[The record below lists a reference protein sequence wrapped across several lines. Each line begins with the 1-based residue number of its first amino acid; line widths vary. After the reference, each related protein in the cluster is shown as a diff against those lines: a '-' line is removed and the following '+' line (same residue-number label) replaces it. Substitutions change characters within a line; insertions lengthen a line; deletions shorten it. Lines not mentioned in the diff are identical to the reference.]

1 MTWLVVTSHIKHQQR
16 YISLIFKLLFHSF
29 LLETVFYALITL
41 FFKTSGHSCFLL
53 RNYLRV
59 LDSLYTFIGEKFWC
73 KLFILMVSC
82 TTLKHQ
88 ECESKRILVWANS
101 AKCTLYY
108 ICISYLTLNY
118 VFLSTLKDR
127 ATNYI
132 TYERIVSYSLFW
144 S

>member
-41 FFKTSGHSCFLL
+41 LFKTSDHSCFLH

-59 LDSLYTFIGEKFWC
+59 LDTLYTFIGEKFWC
-73 KLFILMVSC
+73 KLFILMFSC
-82 TTLKHQ
+82 STLKHQ
-88 ECESKRILVWANS
+88 ESESKRTLVWAYS
-101 AKCTLYY
+101 AKCTLYH

-132 TYERIVSYSLFW
+132 TFERIVNYSLFL